1 MDYNSL
7 YSDFRTLF
15 SSDGDRLDQLTKAAY
30 ADEGDRMHIMFSFVV
45 IPFVIGLLHKNNTEK
60 LTKAFRFFEEMA
72 SSDDT
77 AITEVL
83 EFTVIENLMSN
94 GKTVYEQAV
103 KYTNRIT
110 YVIIQS
116 LYNSCSAMGRIYYAA
131 ESKNHKG
138 YGHRSGLAD
147 CAH

>member
-30 ADEGDRMHIMFSFVV
+30 ADEGNGMHIMFSFVV
-45 IPFVIGLLHKNNTEK
+45 IPFVIGLLHENNTEK
-60 LTKAFRFFEEMA
+60 LTKAFGFFEEMA

-103 KYTNRIT
+103 KYMGTETRK
-110 YVIIQS
+110 S
-116 LYNSCSAMGRIYYAA
+116 LEAVSRF
-131 ESKNHKG
+131 
-138 YGHRSGLAD
+138 LDVAD
-147 CAH
+147 NK